1 MQQQYPPQFQQ
12 QQQQPQGQIL
22 TQEEAEIFAE
32 LMRAVVHEIASH
44 MDDDV
49 LDAFSSHQTHGEFI
63 NALRAHNGAN
73 EAKIRNR
80 KRQSKSAGTPRR
92 RQDGS
97 IDKFNANDASARTRA
112 IFEAALGRK
121 GR

>member
-1 MQQQYPPQFQQ
+1 
-12 QQQQPQGQIL
+12 
-22 TQEEAEIFAE
+22 
-32 LMRAVVHEIASH
+32 

-63 NALRAHNGAN
+63 NALRAHNAAN